1 MTRLWHFL
9 VLILLTVSVG
19 CRKPAAVSDGAA
31 GVTAAQPE
39 SPAAS
44 AQPATGSA
52 PAPASAASGAAQPAS
67 AAAGSTTV
75 KPVPAQL
82 PAVLATVNGE
92 RVERWELE
100 NAVRGV
106 EAVHGGTPMPP
117 DQRDGILRG
126 LLDQI
131 IAYHLIGQE
140 ASARKMG
147 PTPDE
152 VNARMAEMR
161 GQYPDEAGFQ
171 QALKNMGV
179 TLEQVQRQT
188 RLGIAVEKMISIEV
202 TSKVAVSDGDVA
214 AFYQQ
219 NLERFK
225 QGEAVHASHI
235 LKTAG
240 ADADAPTRQK
250 AREEAKRVLQQL
262 QKGADFATLARE
274 QSQDPGTA
282 PGGGDL
288 GFFPKGQTDPAFE
301 AAAFALKPG
310 GLSDVVE
317 SAFGFH
323 IIKVHERRGPR
334 TEPFAEVSG
343 QIKEF
348 LAGQQHASR
357 LGEFV
362 DRVKA
367 RSKIEIFV

>member
-1 MTRLWHFL
+1 M
-9 VLILLTVSVG
+9 LLTIAVG
-19 CRKPAAVSDGAA
+19 CRKPAAVSDGAEKA
-31 GVTAAQPE
+31 TGAQPG
-39 SPAAS
+39 SQAVS
-44 AQPATGSA
+44 AQPATTESA
-52 PAPASAASGAAQPAS
+52 SSPAGAASAATQPTS
-67 AAAGSTTV
+67 ATGSTPV

-100 NAVRGV
+100 NAIRGV

-140 ASARKMG
+140 ATARKMG
-147 PTPDE
+147 PTTDE

-161 GQYPDEAGFQ
+161 GQYPDEAAFQ

-214 AFYQQ
+214 GFYQQ

-240 ADADAPTRQK
+240 AAADAATKQK
-250 AREEAKRVLQQL
+250 AREEATRILQQL

-334 TEPFAEVSG
+334 TEPFTEVSG

-367 RSKIEIFV
+367 KSKIEIFV

>member
-1 MTRLWHFL
+1 
-9 VLILLTVSVG
+9 
-19 CRKPAAVSDGAA
+19 
-31 GVTAAQPE
+31 
-39 SPAAS
+39 
-44 AQPATGSA
+44 
-52 PAPASAASGAAQPAS
+52 
-67 AAAGSTTV
+67 
-75 KPVPAQL
+75 VPAQL
-82 PAVLATVNGE
+82 PDVLATVNGE

-100 NAVRGV
+100 NAIRGV
-106 EAVHGGTPMPP
+106 EAVHGGTPMPA

-140 ASARKMG
+140 ASARKMA
-147 PTPDE
+147 PTPAE
-152 VNARMAEMR
+152 VSAKVAEMR
-161 GQYPDEAGFQ
+161 GQYPDEGTFQ
-171 QALKNMGV
+171 KALKNMGV

-188 RLGIAVEKMISIEV
+188 RLGIAVEKMISAEV
-202 TSKVAVSDGDVA
+202 TSKVSVSDGDVT

-219 NLERFK
+219 NLDRFK

-235 LKTAG
+235 LKIAG
-240 ADADAPTRQK
+240 ADADPSAKQK
-250 AREEAKRVLQQL
+250 AREEAKQILQQL

-274 QSQDPGTA
+274 QSQDSGTA
-282 PGGGDL
+282 ASGGDL

-348 LAGQQHASR
+348 LAGQQHAAR

-367 RSKIEIFV
+367 KSKIEILV

>member
-1 MTRLWHFL
+1 MTRRWHFAA
-9 VLILLTVSVG
+9 LLLLAIAVG
-19 CRKPAAVSDGAA
+19 CRKPAAAPDRSQGDGAQEGSKAA
-31 GVTAAQPE
+31 GVQ
-39 SPAAS
+39 PAATESTPAPSDASGGPS
-44 AQPATGSA
+44 ASG
-52 PAPASAASGAAQPAS
+52 PAPAGTP
-67 AAAGSTTV
+67 V

-82 PAVLATVNGE
+82 PDVLATVNGE

-100 NAVRGV
+100 NAIRGV
-106 EAVHGGTPMPP
+106 EAVHGGTPMPA

-140 ASARKMG
+140 ATARKMA
-147 PTPDE
+147 PTPAE
-152 VNARMAEMR
+152 VSAKIAEMR
-161 GQYPDEAGFQ
+161 GQYPDEGTFQ
-171 QALKNMGV
+171 KALKNMGV

-188 RLGIAVEKMISIEV
+188 RLGIAVEKMISAEV
-202 TSKVAVSDGDVA
+202 TSKVSVSDGDVT

-219 NLERFK
+219 NLDRFK

-235 LKTAG
+235 LKIAG
-240 ADADAPTRQK
+240 ADADASAKQK
-250 AREEAKRVLQQL
+250 AREEAKQILQQL

-274 QSQDPGTA
+274 QSQDSGTA
-282 PGGGDL
+282 AAGGDL

-348 LAGQQHASR
+348 LAGQQHAAK

-367 RSKIEIFV
+367 KSKIEILV